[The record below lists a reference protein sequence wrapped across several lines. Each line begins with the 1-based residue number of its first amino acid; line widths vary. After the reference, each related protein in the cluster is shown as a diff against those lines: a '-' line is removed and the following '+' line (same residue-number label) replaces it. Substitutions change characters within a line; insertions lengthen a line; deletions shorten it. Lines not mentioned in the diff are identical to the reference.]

1 MFSINKF
8 NGLEIYLHKAT
19 KSTLEKYK
27 VNNFQGLIFEG
38 VCLKINCESNQ
49 KLKSLAKEESYN
61 IVNEIIQYKGDDFLE
76 ELFSKY
82 ERILTLITAYKFK
95 EDEENMRK
103 IKRLLANLITFID
116 TDFIHEYITK
126 IKPISIPSR
135 LPENFDKQNEI
146 DGIGSEDQTYTKS
159 SYLDLITLIII
170 MKFIYPLIEE
180 IFKCLEDNK
189 RNFLNMQMLD
199 FLKEFSICQLP
210 GFIKLQKYI
219 NKILSGIPDD
229 EINIKVLT
237 IKLSENLIPVHYL
250 SELLFGKMIF
260 SDLEDGEKIV
270 TSIYGDI
277 QTKLKNNGD
286 SANRIRNKTKPRE
299 SEDSNVDKGSV
310 MESFRQSTK
319 VTKGKQTEL
328 NFVTGNMDILLKQ
341 RKFDIDLNDV
351 DYAVKTLKDF
361 QKEDLSIIHLNLLS
375 CFTTW
380 VYSAKG
386 LKYTEFEPI
395 KNLLAVSYAILKKVK
410 CEPIAYIMLSKKILR
425 LEDEEFDIHLNF
437 ETNQIKGYREDELI
451 NLCSIKRIISE
462 RNKKGEI
469 KYEYVILSWIN
480 DTAEAIKGTKWI
492 PPIGVSVSDI
502 LVPDLK
508 SKLADALI
516 RVNALVNYNKV
527 IE

>member
-8 NGLEIYLHKAT
+8 SSLEIYLHKAT
-19 KSTLEKYK
+19 KENLTKYK
-27 VNNFQGLIFEG
+27 VNTFHNLISEG
-38 VCLKINCESNQ
+38 VCLKINCESNS
-49 KLKSLAKEESYN
+49 KLKSLTKDGCYD
-61 IVNEIIQYKGDDFLE
+61 IVNEIIAYKGDEFLE
-76 ELFSKY
+76 ELYERY
-82 ERILTLITAYKFK
+82 ERILTLIASYRFK
-95 EDEENMRK
+95 DDEESMRK
-103 IKRLLANLITFID
+103 IKRLLAGLIAFIN
-116 TDFIHEYITK
+116 TDFIYEYISK
-126 IKPISIPSR
+126 IKPIEIPAR
-135 LPENFDKQNEI
+135 LPDSFDKQNEI
-146 DGIGSEDQTYTKS
+146 DGIGSEDQTYTKKC
-159 SYLDLITLIII
+159 YLDLVTLIII
-170 MKFIYPLIEE
+170 MKFIYPIIEE

-189 RNFLNMQMLD
+189 KNFLSMQMLD
-199 FLKEFSICQLP
+199 FLREFNICQLP

-328 NFVTGNMDILLKQ
+328 NFVTGDMDILLKQ
-341 RKFDIDLNDV
+341 KKFDIDLEDV
-351 DYAVKTLKDF
+351 NYALKALEDF
-361 QKEDLSIIHLNLLS
+361 KKEDLSVIHLNLLS
-375 CFTTW
+375 FLTTW

-410 CEPIAYIMLSKKILR
+410 CDSIAYILLSKKIFR
-425 LEDEEFDIHLNF
+425 VEDETFDMNVTF
-437 ETNQIKGYREDELI
+437 ENKQIKEYREDELI
-451 NLCSIKRIISE
+451 AICSIKRIIAE
-462 RNKKGEI
+462 RNKKGDI
-469 KYEYVILSWIN
+469 KYEYVIKPWVN
-480 DTAEAIKGTKWI
+480 DMAEAIKGTKWI
-492 PPIGVSVSDI
+492 PPIGVSISDI
-502 LVPDLK
+502 IVSDLK
-508 SKLADALI
+508 SRIIDALI
-516 RVNALVNYNKV
+516 RANALINYNKV